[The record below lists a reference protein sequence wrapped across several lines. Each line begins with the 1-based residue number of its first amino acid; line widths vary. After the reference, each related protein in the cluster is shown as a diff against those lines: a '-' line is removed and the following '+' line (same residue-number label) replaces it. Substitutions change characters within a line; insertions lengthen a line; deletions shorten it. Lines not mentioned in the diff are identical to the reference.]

1 LHLPKNTPQSTPEAD
16 NISDLRPPIDMLV
29 AVISKVF
36 VSRTLE
42 FHSTLPFQYQGQSRQ
57 IYPTHPLIDIATE
70 GGTYIRLAAC
80 IPPLK
85 GP

>member
-1 LHLPKNTPQSTPEAD
+1 
-16 NISDLRPPIDMLV
+16 
-29 AVISKVF
+29 
-36 VSRTLE
+36 
-42 FHSTLPFQYQGQSRQ
+42 
-57 IYPTHPLIDIATE
+57 LIDIATE